1 MGKMFSLVSSIA
13 GRWEAPGPA
22 LTKHTFL
29 LCVALLQGL
38 CGPRAE
44 KALQGCAPHS
54 GPCPPTGDFPSTS
67 NQPSLPSSPLLW
79 KKISCV
85 RHSHFPPGLSR
96 LIFCVNLTGAQRC
109 PDVRSHAILCVSV
122 RVFWV
127 RLTFESVD

>member
-13 GRWEAPGPA
+13 GRWEAPGLA

-29 LCVALLQGL
+29 LCVPLLQGL

-54 GPCPPTGDFPSTS
+54 GHCPPTDDFPSTS

-79 KKISCV
+79 EKIPCV
-85 RHSHFPPGLSR
+85 RHSHFPPGLSVPVNFMCQLDWGTAVSR
-96 LIFCVNLTGAQRC
+96 YAVPHYSVCVCEGFLGKTN
-109 PDVRSHAILCVSV
+109 I
-122 RVFWV
+122 
-127 RLTFESVD
+127 